1 MGLRMDPPAPEQR
14 YTARMTS
21 NASNGVTV
29 ERVVVTRRGNVKGP
43 PGTGTPPGEGN
54 EAPKSLAER
63 WQELRSAFRNVPRAF
78 SLVWQA
84 HRLATL
90 IMAGVTLLSGLLPIS
105 QAWIA
110 RLIIDAVV
118 AAVTGG
124 IDPMVAL
131 RSVLPYLLLEFGLL
145 TLSTAL
151 NQVRSLAEHMLN
163 ARLGNTI
170 NTAIIRKSL
179 ALDLHFFED
188 AQFYDK
194 LQNARRESNW
204 RALSIINTSF
214 NLAQNLITLGSFA
227 IGLIAFSPLVALVLF
242 GATLPSFV
250 VQTHYSRLTF
260 RLLTWRAP
268 EARKMHYLEHLLT
281 VDSSAKEI
289 KLFGLGEPLLNRYQ
303 ELFWKFYHEDASLA
317 RRRSLISTLWGLLA
331 SVSYYG
337 AYAWIVWRTVTGTI
351 SIGEMTFYLTLFR
364 QSQGIFQGIFYNA
377 GQLFESGLFLE
388 NLFGFLSLAPQM
400 ISGAGR
406 KVPRPIQQGIE
417 FQQVSFRYPDREE
430 YALRDVNL
438 HVRPGEKIALVGANG
453 AGKTTLIKLLTRLY
467 DPTGGRILLDG
478 IDLREYDLDDL
489 RQCIGVIFQDFVRYQ
504 VTARENIG
512 FGQIQEL
519 ANEPRIVSASERGGA
534 DEVIER
540 LPNGYDTVLGRWF
553 EKGAELSGGQ
563 WQKIALGRAFM
574 RDSEV
579 LVLDEPTAA
588 LDAEREYEIFQRFRE
603 LTAGRIAFLIS
614 HRFSTVRMADR
625 IAVIEGGRITEL
637 GTHHELLALDGTYA
651 RLFNLQAEGYR

>member
-1 MGLRMDPPAPEQR
+1 MAAGQPAPPA
-14 YTARMTS
+14 
-21 NASNGVTV
+21 G
-29 ERVVVTRRGNVKGP
+29 
-43 PGTGTPPGEGN
+43 PGE
-54 EAPKSLAER
+54 ATRTLAER
-63 WQELRSAFRNVPRAF
+63 WQEARAAFRNIPRAF
-78 SLVWQA
+78 GLVWEA
-84 HRLATL
+84 SRGAAIVMSVVAVLN
-90 IMAGVTLLSGLLPIS
+90 GLLPIS
-105 QAWIA
+105 QAWVA
-110 RLIIDAVV
+110 KLIVDEVV
-118 AAVTGG
+118 SAVTNGTA
-124 IDPMVAL
+124 PQLAL
-131 RSVLPYLLLEFGLL
+131 AATLPYLLAEFGLL
-145 TLSTAL
+145 LLGSVL
-151 NQVRSLAEHMLN
+151 GQVSSLAEHMLN

-204 RALSIINTSF
+204 RAMSIINTSF
-214 NLAQNLITLGSFA
+214 MLVANIITLGSFA
-227 IGLIAFSPLVALVLF
+227 VGLLAFSPLVALVLF
-242 GATLPSFV
+242 GATIPSFL

-268 EARKMHYLEHLLT
+268 ESRRMNYLEHLLT

-289 KLFGLGEPLLNRYQ
+289 KLFGLGEPLLQRYQ
-303 ELFWKFYHEDASLA
+303 ELFWKFYREDERLA
-317 RRRSLISTLWGLLA
+317 RRRSVISMLWGLLA
-331 SVSYYG
+331 TASYYG
-337 AYAWIVWRTVTGTI
+337 AYAWIVWRTVSGTI
-351 SIGEMTFYLTLFR
+351 TIGDMTFYLTLFR
-364 QSQGIFQGIFYNA
+364 QSQGTFQGIFRNT
-377 GQLFESGLFLE
+377 GQLYESGLFLE
-388 NLFGFLSLAPQM
+388 NLFGFLGLAPQM
-400 ISGAGR
+400 ISGQGR
-406 KVPRPIQQGIE
+406 TVPRPIVQGIE
-417 FQQVSFRYPDREE
+417 FRNVSFRYPDREE
-430 YALRDVNL
+430 WALRGINL
-438 HVRPGEKIALVGANG
+438 TVRPSEKIALVGANG

-467 DPTGGRILLDG
+467 DPTEGQILLDG
-478 IDLREYDLDDL
+478 VDLREYDLEDL

-512 FGQIQEL
+512 FGQIQHL
-519 ANEPRIVSASERGGA
+519 DDEPRILAASERGGA

-540 LPNGYDTVLGRWF
+540 LPKGYDTLLGRWF

-625 IAVIEGGRITEL
+625 IVVIEGGRVSEL
-637 GTHHELLALDGTYA
+637 GTHHELLELDGTYA
-651 RLFNLQAEGYR
+651 RLFNMQAEGYR

>member
-1 MGLRMDPPAPEQR
+1 MAI
-14 YTARMTS
+14 
-21 NASNGVTV
+21 NNHNGTTI
-29 ERVVVTRRGNVKGP
+29 EPVVVTRRGAKGP
-43 PGTGTPPGEGN
+43 PGTGAPSGG
-54 EAPKSLAER
+54 EAPPKPWSER
-63 WQELRSAFRNVPRAF
+63 WKELRAAFRNVPRAF
-78 SLVWQA
+78 DLVWQS
-84 HRLATL
+84 HRGATL
-90 IMAGVTLLSGLLPIS
+90 AMALVTLLNGLLPIS
-105 QAWIA
+105 QAWVA
-110 RLIIDAVV
+110 KLIIDEVV
-118 AAVTGG
+118 LAVTAGSA
-124 IDPMVAL
+124 PMVAL
-131 RSVLPYLLLEFGLL
+131 WAVLPYLLVEFALL
-145 TLSTAL
+145 TLGAIL
-151 NQVRSLAEHMLN
+151 NQARFLAEHMLN
-163 ARLGNTI
+163 ARLSNTI
-170 NTAIIRKSL
+170 NAAIIRKSL
-179 ALDLHFFED
+179 ALDLQFFED

-204 RALSIINTSF
+204 RAMSIINTSF
-214 NLAQNLITLGSFA
+214 NLMQNVITLGSFA
-227 IGLIAFSPLVALVLF
+227 VGLIAFSPLIALVLF

-250 VQTHYSRLTF
+250 AQTHYSRLHF

-268 EARKMHYLEHLLT
+268 EFRKMTYLEHLLT

-289 KLFGLGEPLLNRYQ
+289 KLFGLGEPLLQRYQ
-303 ELFWKFYHEDASLA
+303 ELFWKFYLEDAALA

-331 SVSYYG
+331 SASYYG
-337 AYAWIVWRTVTGTI
+337 AYAWIIWQTVSGVI
-351 SIGEMTFYLTLFR
+351 SIGAMTFYLTLFR
-364 QSQGIFQGIFYNA
+364 QSQGAFQGIFYNA

-400 ISGAGR
+400 ITGKGR
-406 KVPRPIQQGIE
+406 KAPRPIRQGIE
-417 FQQVSFRYPDREE
+417 FQGVSFRYPDREE

-438 HVRPGEKIALVGANG
+438 RVLPGEKIALVGANG

-467 DPTGGRILLDG
+467 DPTEGRILLDG
-478 IDLREYDLDDL
+478 VDLREYDLDDL

-512 FGQIQEL
+512 FGQIEAL
-519 ANEPRIVSASERGGA
+519 ADEARILSASARGGA
-534 DEVIER
+534 DEVIAH
-540 LPNGYDTVLGRWF
+540 LPKGYDTILGRWF

-579 LVLDEPTAA
+579 LVLDEPTSA

-651 RLFNLQAEGYR
+651 RLFNMQAEGYR